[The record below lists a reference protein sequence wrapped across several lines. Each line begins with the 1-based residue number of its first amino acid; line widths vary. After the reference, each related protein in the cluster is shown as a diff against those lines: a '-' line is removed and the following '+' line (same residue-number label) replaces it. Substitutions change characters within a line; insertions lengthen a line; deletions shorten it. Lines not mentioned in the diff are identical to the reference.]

1 MASREDFGSWLGG
14 SPSGD
19 VGGRDE
25 RLGLPASGRGSFAPV
40 SRRLGALV
48 VDWLLS
54 MLVGYLL
61 FDGAPMAT
69 LGIFAVENLVLVSTA
84 GATVGHRLFG
94 LRVRTEGREAL
105 MMGFLRGAIRTVL
118 LVLVVPAAI
127 WDADGR
133 GMHDKAARTIIVR
146 S

>member
-1 MASREDFGSWLGG
+1 
-14 SPSGD
+14 
-19 VGGRDE
+19 
-25 RLGLPASGRGSFAPV
+25 
-40 SRRLGALV
+40 
-48 VDWLLS
+48 

-69 LGIFAVENLVLVSTA
+69 LGIFAVENLVLVSTV
-84 GATVGHRLFG
+84 GSTVGHRVLG

-105 MMGFLRGAIRTVL
+105 MIGFLAGAIRTVL

-127 WDADGR
+127 WDQDGR

-146 S
+146 SR